1 MKAKTV
7 KALVLALVCALLAS
21 SCGSMSGI
29 SGSENGS
36 PSEAASETASQAQA
50 PKYAVNPLTGVR
62 DLEFDAENARP
73 VAIMINNIKTA
84 WSVQTGLGSADVV
97 YETMVEGG
105 ITRLMAVYKDCSRA
119 PEIGTIRSA
128 RYSYGELAFA
138 LDAIYVSNGADQRYF
153 VPFRKEIGLDW
164 YNLGSKSGGYRV
176 KNGKA
181 LEHTMYT
188 SGEKLDKGFDK
199 YGLRRTVKPSA
210 AGPIFDFND
219 PDSSTVPSGG
229 ACESITVVFS
239 GKYKSGYTYN
249 AKTGLYLKTQGGEP
263 HTDYKTGEQIA
274 VKNVFVLFADV
285 SPFPDNYHVKTD
297 LTGGDGYYVS
307 QGGYMNIKWSKGDLG
322 SPIKITDASGNP
334 VKINAGKSWISLTDK
349 SNRSKCVIDSGSKSS
364 SGSSSSK

>member
-1 MKAKTV
+1 MKAKPA
-7 KALVLALVCALLAS
+7 KALFLALFCALLVS
-21 SCGSMSGI
+21 SCGWMPDVPGSGV
-29 SGSENGS
+29 ET
-36 PSEAASETASQAQA
+36 PSEAASQTVSQAQA

-84 WSVQTGLGSADVV
+84 WSVQTGLGSADII

-138 LDAIYVSNGADQRYF
+138 HDAIYVSNGADQRYF
-153 VPFRKEIGLDW
+153 VPFYKEIGLNW
-164 YNLGSKSGGYRV
+164 YNLGSKNGGYRV

-188 SGEKLDKGFDK
+188 TGERLNKGFDK
-199 YGLRRTVKPSA
+199 YGLRRTIKPSA
-210 AGPIFDFND
+210 AGPMFDFND
-219 PDSSTVPSGG
+219 PDSPTVPSGG
-229 ACESITVVFS
+229 ACKSVTVVFS
-239 GKYKSGYTYN
+239 GRYKSGYTYD

-263 HTDYKTGEQIA
+263 HSDYRTGEQLA

-285 SPFPDNYHVKTD
+285 SAFPDGYHMKTD
-297 LTGGDGYYVS
+297 LTGGEGYYVS
-307 QGGYMNIKWSKGDLG
+307 QGGYMNIKWSKGDPA
-322 SPIKITDASGNP
+322 SPIKITDAGGKP
-334 VKINAGKSWISLTDK
+334 VKVNAGTSWISLTDTG
-349 SNRSKCVIDSGSKSS
+349 NRSKCVIDSGLQ
-364 SGSSSSK
+364 SGSSSSGE